1 MKPLRPLGGSSAG
14 QENKNAREPGPIF
27 GRELRQNVGREKN
40 SLGGGAKLV
49 APREWDFINHFLDCG
64 TNLRTETCL
73 YTKSAKKRRGVG
85 GQEWRGRE
93 ATKEGCTAAA
103 PIVRPQ
109 MEYL

>member
-1 MKPLRPLGGSSAG
+1 MFESRLGNS
-14 QENKNAREPGPIF
+14 NA
-27 GRELRQNVGREKN
+27 L
-40 SLGGGAKLV
+40 GGAKLV
-49 APREWDFINHFLDCG
+49 APRELDFIYHFLDCG

>member
-1 MKPLRPLGGSSAG
+1 VKSELSRTHYHRKMSCGKIHSAAGKVSGS
-14 QENKNAREPGPIF
+14 PGMGFYISFPT
-27 GRELRQNVGREKN
+27 
-40 SLGGGAKLV
+40 
-49 APREWDFINHFLDCG
+49 CG